1 MTQFLF
7 QIDSFLLDDNEIES
21 EEENLF
27 RTSTTSP
34 LPNIAKLS
42 RDRGYLEEDNNDEEE
57 EDSDDLD
64 ADLKEVSSITS
75 SSHRRF
81 LLTGKTLKPLISN
94 TSKVKSVDKIK

>member
-34 LPNIAKLS
+34 VPNIAKLS

-75 SSHRRF
+75 STSHRRF
-81 LLTGKTLKPLISN
+81 LLTGQILECLISN
-94 TSKVKSVDKIK
+94 APKVKSVRN

>member
-7 QIDSFLLDDNEIES
+7 QIDSFLLDDNEIGAGED
-21 EEENLF
+21 NLY
-27 RTSTTSP
+27 RTSNTSP
-34 LPNIAKLS
+34 VPNIVKLS
-42 RDRGYLEEDNNDEEE
+42 RDRGYLEEENNDEEE
-57 EDSDDLD
+57 EGSEDLD

-94 TSKVKSVDKIK
+94 KSKVKSVDKIK